1 MFDLEQFGN
10 SGFHGRIFP
19 NDALFYLLEFDFII
33 GSKIT
38 KINASPMLAE
48 KHKKGGHERV
58 RRIGSGWLTAAF
70 PTYRA
75 RLPAA

>member
-1 MFDLEQFGN
+1 MDE
-10 SGFHGRIFP
+10 IFP
-19 NDALFYLLEFDFII
+19 NGALFYLLEFDFII
-33 GSKIT
+33 VSKIT
-38 KINASPMLAE
+38 KINAPPKPPVS
-48 KHKKGGHERV
+48 HKKGGHKRV